1 MKDSHNVA
9 NVSHRV
15 SRVHHENFYH
25 TPFSHGGEE
34 CNENMNQKVYI
45 IYVSLVFFSLLKIFL
60 PGVHCCDVKIGEVV
74 VVLIIPVSVAVV
86 CC

>member
-1 MKDSHNVA
+1 MCL
-9 NVSHRV
+9 
-15 SRVHHENFYH
+15 EYII
-25 TPFSHGGEE
+25 PFSHEGEE

-60 PGVHCCDVKIGEVV
+60 LELHGCDVKIGEVV